1 MVVVTKIG
9 IQINIRIKYPILY
22 MNNSVL
28 SGINVASMKRNMEEG
43 QFSLMRRVY
52 RNTSQP
58 KKVDSTSS
66 TMNLT
71 YKDSSSRTERLKS
84 LAIGKE
90 EYNST
95 VSYRSYDTNGVT
107 HTLRRVRQ
115 AGSVA
120 PKKKGLNV

>member
-1 MVVVTKIG
+1 
-9 IQINIRIKYPILY
+9 

-28 SGINVASMKRNMEEG
+28 QGVNAAPLKRNMEEG

-52 RNTSQP
+52 RQTSQP
-58 KKVDSTSS
+58 KTEDSISYTV
-66 TMNLT
+66 NIT
-71 YKDSSSRTERLKS
+71 YKDSSSRTDRLKS
-84 LAIGKE
+84 KAIGKE
-90 EYNST
+90 GNQST

-120 PKKKGLNV
+120 PKKKGFIA

>member
-1 MVVVTKIG
+1 
-9 IQINIRIKYPILY
+9 

-28 SGINVASMKRNMEEG
+28 SGVNVAPLKRNMEES

-52 RNTSQP
+52 RYTSQP
-58 KKVDSTSS
+58 KTIDSAKYTA
-66 TMNLT
+66 NVT

-90 EYNST
+90 EYQTT

-115 AGSVA
+115 AGASA
-120 PKKKGLNV
+120 PKKKGFNAS

>member
-1 MVVVTKIG
+1 
-9 IQINIRIKYPILY
+9 

-28 SGINVASMKRNMEEG
+28 SGVNVAPIKRNMEEG
-43 QFSLMRRVY
+43 QFSLMRRIY
-52 RNTSQP
+52 RNTSQN
-58 KKVDSTSS
+58 KTIDSINS
-66 TMNLT
+66 TANIT

-84 LAIGKE
+84 LAVGKE
-90 EYNST
+90 AYAST